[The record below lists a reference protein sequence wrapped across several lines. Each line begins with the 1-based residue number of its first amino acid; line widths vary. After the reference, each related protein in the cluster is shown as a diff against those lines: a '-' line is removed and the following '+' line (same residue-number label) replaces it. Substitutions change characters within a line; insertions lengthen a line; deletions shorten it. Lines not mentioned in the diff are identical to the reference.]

1 MTVKLSTYSIASW
14 QGTAEH
20 DPQFFRNCRIFGNFI
35 VSSENFGTF
44 AVTFGLAPLLYR
56 CHSVSGLASF
66 IPATPPIWDLTVL
79 KCNVCISSLNVEFS
93 QEQTTKEIFKK

>member
-1 MTVKLSTYSIASW
+1 MT
-14 QGTAEH
+14 
-20 DPQFFRNCRIFGNFI
+20 PNFFEI
-35 VSSENFGTF
+35 VGFSVILLFRRKIFGTF